1 MVVRFYYF
9 RSLYSQS
16 IASLTVGKMSNQFL
30 QRGYKT
36 CLNVLFLND
45 YLHNGKVLGK
55 ISEEDIII
63 YKVNYKDFE
72 YGIRLFKNIKYK
84 YPNIKIFLMGPFAIL
99 NRKNILNKYPFI
111 VDILDNFN
119 LEINFNTYF
128 EIKGLPINK
137 ETLVY
142 NIDREIEYLEQGSYI
157 NLEASTGCPINC
169 NFCHNSMLKIP
180 YYQKLTK
187 LLVDEIEYLVNNM
200 GKKYLIFNDCE
211 FWICRKDNKK
221 IIDFCNEVKRRNIKF
236 YFMIYLAIN
245 EIIPDNILDLLSEIG
260 LVRVFFGIE
269 NITNDFQKNNL
280 KAVGTIQAEKMIY
293 KLKKRRISY
302 HIGYILFFP
311 NVQYENLKININ
323 YLYNLKKLFRLG
335 MILEKMRILPL
346 SSEAAILSKNDDKVD
361 QAYNYLF
368 EDDKVAKV
376 YNLISNLF
384 STINER
390 YFEVFFT
397 NIDLAFAILNKKY
410 GFENIEKDYQNYIFF
425 KNQKNDQLYNL
436 MLKIISNFEIN
447 SKMYCEIQDIYN
459 EAEFNYY
466 LFINNLKKND
476 FEVFSMLPHG
486 KECINV

>member
-1 MVVRFYYF
+1 
-9 RSLYSQS
+9 
-16 IASLTVGKMSNQFL
+16 
-30 QRGYKT
+30 
-36 CLNVLFLND
+36 
-45 YLHNGKVLGK
+45 
-55 ISEEDIII
+55 
-63 YKVNYKDFE
+63 
-72 YGIRLFKNIKYK
+72 
-84 YPNIKIFLMGPFAIL
+84 
-99 NRKNILNKYPFI
+99 
-111 VDILDNFN
+111 
-119 LEINFNTYF
+119 
-128 EIKGLPINK
+128 
-137 ETLVY
+137 
-142 NIDREIEYLEQGSYI
+142 
-157 NLEASTGCPINC
+157 
-169 NFCHNSMLKIP
+169 
-180 YYQKLTK
+180 
-187 LLVDEIEYLVNNM
+187 
-200 GKKYLIFNDCE
+200 
-211 FWICRKDNKK
+211 
-221 IIDFCNEVKRRNIKF
+221 
-236 YFMIYLAIN
+236 MIYLAIN

-346 SSEAAILSKNDDKVD
+346 SSEAAILSKSDDKVD

-368 EDDKVAKV
+368 EDDKVTKV

-447 SKMYCEIQDIYN
+447 SKMHCEIQDIYN